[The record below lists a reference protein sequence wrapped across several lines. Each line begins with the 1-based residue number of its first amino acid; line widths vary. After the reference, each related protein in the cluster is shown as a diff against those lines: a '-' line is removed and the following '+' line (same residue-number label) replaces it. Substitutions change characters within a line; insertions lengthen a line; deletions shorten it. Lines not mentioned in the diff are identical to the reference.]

1 MTAAQPSPCE
11 LLPWDSEFFKVPIG
25 RVSSERLSGP
35 LALRVDQW
43 AEENRIRCLYFL
55 AVADDPATLGN
66 ACEFGYNL
74 VDIRLTLECR
84 EPMSKRSPAA
94 DALLPQ
100 PLIRAAQ
107 PQDLT
112 ALQAMARTGH
122 RDTRFFSDTH
132 FSAERAE
139 QFYSTWIAL
148 ECQGRATQ
156 VLVAVSSGGD
166 PQGYISCHLDPGRPT
181 GQIGL
186 VGVSSE
192 VRGKGIGK
200 ALVTAALDWFA
211 SNGALEVI
219 VVTQGR
225 NIQAQRLYQ
234 RCGFVTQKMQ
244 LWFHKWFP
252 NGTPVLPQINP

>member
-1 MTAAQPSPCE
+1 
-11 LLPWDSEFFKVPIG
+11 L
-25 RVSSERLSGP
+25 SSP
-35 LALRVDQW
+35 LALRIDQW
-43 AEENRIRCLYFL
+43 AEENRVRCLYFL
-55 AVADDPATLGN
+55 AAADDPATHEN
-66 ACEFGYNL
+66 AREYGYNL

-94 DALLPQ
+94 EALLPL

-132 FSAERAE
+132 FSAERSE
-139 QFYSTWIAL
+139 QFYSTWITL

-156 VLVAVSSGGD
+156 VLVAVSSSGD
-166 PQGYISCHLDPGRPT
+166 PQGYISCHLEPARHT

-186 VGVSSE
+186 LGVSGE

-200 ALVTAALDWFA
+200 ALVAAALDWFA

-225 NIQAQRLYQ
+225 NILAQRLYQ

-244 LWFHKWFP
+244 LWYHKWFP
-252 NGTPVLPQINP
+252 DATPGVLPQINP